1 VLVDPQCGEE
11 ARQLLRSLC
20 PAKGARPRPHRS
32 ASPLR
37 RPLPLF
43 ASPCG
48 AEAAREA
55 ASRLP
60 LSCAAEILV
69 VACEAQQQRKPPAS
83 YVLIGP
89 VAVVSLDERLRGRE
103 REVAEQLL
111 RSVPGI
117 VAVYGKEET
126 AGEHRVQR
134 LRLLAG
140 KPVEE
145 VVYVEHGLRIP
156 VRLGRVYINP
166 RLATEHRRVAEMIR
180 PGERVLDMF
189 SGVGGFSLAASA
201 TGRPSLVVAND
212 ANPYAVEALL
222 KAIDMNKRRLRSPI
236 IAMMADAAK
245 LPQLLQPI
253 FTRIIMNLP
262 HSAKKFLPAALRL
275 CSPGEPCT
283 IHLYTVARSP
293 EEALT
298 GLPQGLRAAS
308 VTRVL
313 DYAPRKYIYRVDL
326 VAEPGK
332 RDSENIAPSERGG
345 EEPPQLSRQLS
356 R

>member
-1 VLVDPQCGEE
+1 MVLVVPRCGEE

-20 PAKGARPRPHRS
+20 PGKAGRLRPLRET
-32 ASPLR
+32 APLR

-48 AEAAREA
+48 EEAARET

-60 LSCAAEILV
+60 LGCDAELLV
-69 VACEAQQQRKPPAS
+69 VACEAQVRAEPPVS
-83 YVLIGP
+83 YVLVGP

-126 AGEHRVQR
+126 VGTHRVQR

-166 RLATEHRRVAEMIR
+166 RLATEHRRVAEMIQ

-201 TGRPSLVVAND
+201 TGKPGLVVAND
-212 ANPYAVEALL
+212 ANPYAVEALV
-222 KAIDMNKRRLRSPI
+222 KAIEMNKRRLRSPI
-236 IAMMADAAK
+236 VAMMADAAR
-245 LPQLLQPI
+245 LPELLQPI

-262 HSAKKFLPAALRL
+262 HSAKQFLPAALRL
-275 CSPGEPCT
+275 CSPGERCT

-293 EEALT
+293 EEALA
-298 GLPQGLRAAS
+298 GIPAGLRVAG

-326 VAEPGK
+326 VAEPGQ
-332 RDSENIAPSERGG
+332 RDSEDKAPSEGRG
-345 EEPPQLSRQLS
+345 
-356 R
+356 